1 MRVTKRLRTL
11 EVAMTPGPFGVDP
24 DLREGGVDQ
33 LVELKSGKQLTIAFG
48 TSNGNTQDLYGLAV
62 ARNMLPKLLDLAEA
76 SHDVMEL
83 VAGAVKCGCVK
94 GVRCE
99 VCAFVRAVVALREMK

>member
-1 MRVTKRLRTL
+1 MRVTKRLRKL
-11 EVAMTPGPFGVDP
+11 EGTMTPGPFGVDP

-48 TSNGNTQDLYGLAV
+48 TSNGNTEDLYGLAV

-76 SHDVMEL
+76 SHDIVEL
-83 VAGAVKCGCVK
+83 VMGAVKCGCIEGVK
-94 GVRCE
+94 CE
-99 VCAFVRAVVALREMK
+99 VCAFVQAVVALREMR